1 MKKSPARILL
11 LIFAI
16 SVAVRL
22 LAVSTRAMITVD
34 EVSYARL
41 AESLADGRGMVDIMG
56 MNVGHFSPLLPLLMA
71 GLSFLLH
78 DVVRSGYV
86 VVVFFGSLITVPTY
100 LLGRELFSE
109 KVGLG
114 AAALMAVIP
123 LFVDYSSRLYSESV
137 FIFFLMMTLYFAWK
151 MLNRPGIFSAVM
163 AGLCLGVFYLG
174 SPSAV
179 FYFLMIAVLA
189 LGMGLR
195 QRSLKSVAKP
205 LALFLLAFLI
215 FAVPYVVFLHS
226 VTGGWTYTG
235 KKADEQIFTA
245 THHLRYGTVKWE
257 KEALTLTADG
267 RATWVERTSNKQD
280 LISFFIHEPRVAA
293 GVFVSQ
299 TNILYTELLAKIMPL
314 WLLPLAGLGLFAGAW
329 DKRRA
334 LAMGY
339 LLVMMTPVLV
349 ILAMYVTDR
358 FFLPFLPLGLILV
371 SLGWM
376 RLNEWAYDTVTQ
388 CFQGSIRDRLLR
400 LAPWIIGAGVLLP
413 VFGFAVA
420 NVVRQEYETQYR
432 EAGEWF
438 RADIGPDKRIMNLWE
453 TSSAYY
459 AGGVAVIVPYADYD
473 QMTAYAAAND
483 VDYLMVG
490 RQSLADLR
498 PELARVLAAP
508 TGHPQWK
515 LVHAISPGTYRE
527 VMIFQ
532 RVTG

>member
-1 MKKSPARILL
+1 MRKSSARILV
-11 LIFAI
+11 LIFAF
-16 SVAVRL
+16 SVALRL
-22 LAVSTRAMITVD
+22 LAVHTRAMIAVD

-41 AESLADGRGMVDIMG
+41 AESLGDGRGMVDIMG
-56 MNVGHFSPLLPLLMA
+56 MDVGHFSPLLPLLMA
-71 GLSFLLH
+71 GLSFFLH
-78 DVVRSGYV
+78 DVVRSGYF

-114 AAALMAVIP
+114 AAALLAVIP

-151 MLNRPGIFSAVM
+151 MLNRPGIFSGIM

-189 LGMGLR
+189 LGVGLR
-195 QRSLKSVAKP
+195 QRALKSMVKP
-205 LALFLLAFLI
+205 LSLFLLAFLI

-245 THHLRYGTVKWE
+245 THHLRYGTLEWE

-267 RATWVERTSNKQD
+267 RATWVERVSNKQD
-280 LISFFIHEPRVAA
+280 LISFFIHEPGVAA
-293 GVFVSQ
+293 GVFVTQ
-299 TNILYTELLAKIMPL
+299 TDILYKELLAKIMPL

-334 LAMGY
+334 RAMGY

-376 RLNEWAYDTVTQ
+376 KLNEWATDTVSL
-388 CFQGSIRDRLLR
+388 CLKGPLRERLLR
-400 LAPWIIGAGVLLP
+400 LAPWIIGALVLVP
-413 VFGFAVA
+413 VLGFAVA
-420 NVVRQEYETQYR
+420 DVARQTYETQYK

-438 RADIGPDKRIMNLWE
+438 RADIGPDKRIMTLWE

-459 AGGVAVIVPYADYD
+459 AGGVAVILPYADYN
-473 QMTAYAAAND
+473 QTTAYAAANN
-483 VDYLMVG
+483 VDYMMVG
-490 RQSLADLR
+490 RQSLINLR
-498 PELARVLAAP
+498 PELADILAVP

-515 LVHAISPGTYRE
+515 LVYSLSPGTYRE

-532 RVTG
+532 RVGG